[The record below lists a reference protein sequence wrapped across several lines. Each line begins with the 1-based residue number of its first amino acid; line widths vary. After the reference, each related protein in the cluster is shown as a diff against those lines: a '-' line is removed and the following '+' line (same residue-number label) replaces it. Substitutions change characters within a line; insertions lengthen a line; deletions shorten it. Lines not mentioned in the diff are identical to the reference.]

1 MSEALPTCCEFHG
14 YQEGGCNGRN
24 CPEGRVDLRAILTRR
39 VSEADMLRQCARS
52 GQVDSR
58 QIAAH
63 AAAGELDG
71 LGVEAADAP
80 RVTGLVPP
88 IVTTELRPV
97 RKPLAV
103 DWQGVVIYGG
113 VVACMFALAWLS
125 TADPRDLSS
134 FWPRVLAAL
143 SL

>member
-1 MSEALPTCCEFHG
+1 MTTQSHLYKQDDEMKLPSCCQYHG
-14 YQEGGCNGRN
+14 YEEGGCNGRN
-24 CPEGRVDLRAILTRR
+24 CPEGRVDLRALLTRR
-39 VSEADMLRQCARS
+39 QQEAE
-52 GQVDSR
+52 SR
-58 QIAAH
+58 WAQDI
-63 AAAGELDG
+63 
-71 LGVEAADAP
+71 GVEAADAA
-80 RVTGLVPP
+80 RVTGAVPP
-88 IVTTELRPV
+88 IVTTDLRKA

-143 SL
+143 SF